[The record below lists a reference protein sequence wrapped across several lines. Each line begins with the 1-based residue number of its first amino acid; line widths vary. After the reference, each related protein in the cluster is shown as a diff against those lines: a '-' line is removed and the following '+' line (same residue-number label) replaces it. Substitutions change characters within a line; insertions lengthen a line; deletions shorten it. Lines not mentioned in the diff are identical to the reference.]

1 MIYHPGYP
9 LDHLVQDLIILTM
22 EEKIISKE
30 NLLKICRDIIEKGDI
45 LITPGQTEYTTV
57 QDASNIVLNTKSKPT
72 KASYKT
78 FVFPK
83 AEPVIYYKKSKTDVC
98 LLDLNVDGRQTVILG
113 AKPCDTNSFNILS
126 KVFNW
131 DYKDE
136 FYNLRAKHF
145 IVIGLMCEFKD
156 EYCFCSSVGSSPV
169 SEIGSDIFLI
179 PLEGENFALRIIT
192 EKGKEFINKFAD
204 YLTEGNPDKSK
215 SRTEGVKFP
224 EVAFD
229 SKQVHEWLGENFE
242 HPMWDGVG
250 DTCLSCAQCA
260 FVCPVCHCF
269 DIVDED
275 YSYSEGRR
283 MKNWDGCQFGHF
295 TLHASGHNP
304 RDIQGKRYRQRI
316 NHKFKYYVDKFDE
329 ILCTGCG
336 RCSRGCAVSID
347 IKEIVSNCNG

>member
-1 MIYHPGYP
+1 MEKTITKKNLTLLCKEIINRGHLLIAPG
-9 LDHLVQDLIILTM
+9 L
-22 EEKIISKE
+22 
-30 NLLKICRDIIEKGDI
+30 
-45 LITPGQTEYTTV
+45 TEYQVVT
-57 QDASNIVLNTKSKPT
+57 DPENIKLDPKAKPT

-83 AEPVIYYKKSKTDVC
+83 SEPIIFYKRNKNEVE
-98 LLDLNVDGRQTVILG
+98 LLDVSVDQKKTIIIG
-113 AKPCDTNSFNILS
+113 AKPCDANSFNILNG
-126 KVFNW
+126 VFNW

-136 FYNLRAKHF
+136 FYNRRAQNF
-145 IVIGLMCEFKD
+145 IVIGLMCDFKD
-156 EYCFCSSVGSSPV
+156 EYCFCTSVGSSPA
-169 SEIGSDIFLI
+169 SDKGSDIFLI
-179 PLEGENFALRIIT
+179 PLDESRYAFRVVS
-192 EKGKEFINKFAD
+192 EKGKEFISDFES
-204 YLTEGNPDKSK
+204 LLEEGEPEKAKEKINSINP
-215 SRTEGVKFP
+215 P
-224 EVAFD
+224 EIAFD
-229 SKQVHEWLGENFE
+229 SEKAREWLGKNFE
-242 HPMWDGVG
+242 HEMWDGIG

-275 YSYSEGRR
+275 YSYTEGRR

-316 NHKFKYYVDKFDE
+316 NHKFKYYVDKFGE

-347 IKEIVSNCNG
+347 IKEIVSNCKD

>member
-1 MIYHPGYP
+1 
-9 LDHLVQDLIILTM
+9 M
-22 EEKIISKE
+22 EEKIISKQ
-30 NLLKICRDIIEKGDI
+30 NLVKLCGDVIGGGHI
-45 LITPGQTEYTTV
+45 LIAPGKTEYVVT
-57 QDASNIVLNTKSKPT
+57 QDTSQIIFDTKSKPT

-83 AEPVIYYKKSKTDVC
+83 AEPVLYYKRGKNDVRI
-98 LLDLNVDGRQTVILG
+98 LDADPEQKKTVILG

-131 DYKDE
+131 DYKDD
-136 FYNLRAKHF
+136 FYNYRVKNF
-145 IVIGLMCEFKD
+145 IVIGMMCEFSD
-156 EYCFCSSVGSSPV
+156 RYCFCTSVGSSPV
-169 SEIGSDIFLI
+169 SEKGSDIFLV
-179 PLEGENFALRIIT
+179 PLDADNFAVRIVT
-192 EKGKEFINKFAD
+192 DKGKEFIDAYSK
-204 YLTEGNPDKSK
+204 YLTDGNPSKSK
-215 SRTEGVKFP
+215 EVTEKVKHP

-229 SKQVHEWLGENFE
+229 SKQVRDWLAKNFE
-242 HPMWDGVG
+242 HPKWDGVG
-250 DTCLSCAQCA
+250 DMCLSCAQCA

-275 YSYSEGRR
+275 YSYVEGRR

-304 RDIQGKRYRQRI
+304 RDIQGKRYRQRV
-316 NHKFKYYVDKFDE
+316 NHKFKYYVDKFGE

-347 IKEIVSNCNG
+347 IKEIVANCKD

>member
-1 MIYHPGYP
+1 
-9 LDHLVQDLIILTM
+9 M

-30 NLLKICRDIIEKGDI
+30 ALLNLCKDVLSEGNN
-45 LITPGQTEYTTV
+45 LIAPDSTEYKVIKDVSSINPDST
-57 QDASNIVLNTKSKPT
+57 LRPT

-83 AEPVIYYKKSKTDVC
+83 AEPVLYYKRGKNDVQ
-98 LLDLNVDGRQTVILG
+98 LLDADVDEKQTVIIG
-113 AKPCDTNSFNILS
+113 AKPCDTNSFNILRHL
-126 KVFNW
+126 FNW

-136 FYNLRAKHF
+136 FFNLREKHF
-145 IVIGLMCEFKD
+145 LVIGLMCNYSD

-169 SEIGSDIFLI
+169 SEKGSDIFLI
-179 PLEGENFALRIIT
+179 PLDENNFAARIVT
-192 EKGKEFINKFAD
+192 NKGKEFIDKHSNHF
-204 YLTEGNPDKSK
+204 TEGDVMRSNAA
-215 SRTEGVKFP
+215 TEKVKHP
-224 EVAFD
+224 PVAFD
-229 SKQVHEWLGENFE
+229 SKEVYEWLANNFE
-242 HPMWDGVG
+242 HPKWEGVG
-250 DTCLSCAQCA
+250 DLCLSCAQCA

-275 YSYSEGRR
+275 YNYSEGRR

-316 NHKFKYYVDKFDE
+316 NHKFKYYVDKFGE

-336 RCSRGCAVSID
+336 RCSRGCVVSID
-347 IKEIVSNCNG
+347 IKDIVSNCKD